1 MTTSAIFKFPSVVRR
16 HHEGPLGIHVDA
28 YEALLREQGYSRGST
43 YVHLHI
49 VADLSRWLRRRRLD
63 AGDVDECTVER
74 YLQSRQRFVDTYRG
88 ASFVPYKF
96 LGMLRDRRIVTH
108 KTVPIVVDPR
118 EIVVD
123 AFRQY
128 LSQERGL
135 SVSIQCNYT
144 RFAHQFLRERFG
156 RGSLELSALS
166 ATDVTGFIRRHA
178 HERSARSAQHIVG
191 SLRAFLR
198 YLRYRGEITTDLAAC
213 VPTVANWSLST
224 LPKFLQPG
232 QVQQVLD
239 HCDRHSAVGLRNYAI
254 LVLLARLGLRGC
266 EVVAMTLDDIDWEGA
281 HLMVRG
287 KGGQRVQM
295 PLSAEVGHAI
305 AAYLRK
311 GRPRCTSRRLFIR
324 EHAPRVGF
332 ANSCAV
338 STLVQRALADAGV
351 DSPHTGAY
359 VFRHSLATE
368 MLRQGASLGEIG
380 QLLRHAHPDTTQI
393 YAKVDVCALR
403 QLALRWPGGGR

>member
-1 MTTSAIFKFPSVVRR
+1 MTTSTIFKFPSVVRR

-28 YEALLREQGYSRGST
+28 YEALLREHGYSRGST

-49 VADLSRWLRRRRLD
+49 VADFSRWLRRRRLD
-63 AGDVDECTVER
+63 VGDVDECTVER
-74 YLQSRQRFVDTYRG
+74 YLQSRRRFVDRYRG

-96 LGMLRDRRIVTH
+96 LGMLRDQGIVNH
-108 KTVPIVVDPR
+108 KSMPVA
-118 EIVVD
+118 VD
-123 AFRQY
+123 ACEVAIANFKQY
-128 LSQERGL
+128 LAQERGL
-135 SVSIQCNYT
+135 SVSIQSDYT
-144 RFAHQFLRERFG
+144 GFAHQFLRERFG
-156 RGSLELSALS
+156 RGSLDLSALS

-224 LPKFLQPG
+224 LPKFLQSG

-239 HCDRHSAVGLRNYAI
+239 HCDRRSAVGLRNYAI
-254 LVLLARLGLRGC
+254 LLLLARLGLRAC
-266 EVVAMTLDDIDWEGA
+266 EIVAMTLEDIDWKAG
-281 HLMVRG
+281 HLIVRG
-287 KGGQRVQM
+287 KGGQRAQM
-295 PLSAEVGHAI
+295 PLPAEVGRAV
-305 AAYLRK
+305 AVYLRK
-311 GRPRCTSRRLFIR
+311 GRPSCASRRLFIR

-332 ANSCAV
+332 ANSAAV

-393 YAKVDVCALR
+393 YAKVDVRALR
-403 QLALRWPGGGR
+403 PLALRWPGGGR

>member
-1 MTTSAIFKFPSVVRR
+1 MTTNAKFKFPSVVRR
-16 HHEGPLGIHVDA
+16 HNEGPLGIHVDA

-166 ATDVTGFIRRHA
+166 GTDVTGFIRRHA

-239 HCDRHSAVGLRNYAI
+239 HCDRHSALGLRNYAI
-254 LVLLARLGLRGC
+254 LVLLARLGLRAC
-266 EVVAMTLDDIDWEGA
+266 EVVAMSLDDIDWEGA

-311 GRPRCTSRRLFIR
+311 GRPRCPSRRLFIR

-403 QLALRWPGGGR
+403 PLALRWPGGGR

>member
-49 VADLSRWLRRRRLD
+49 VADFSRWLRRRRLD
-63 AGDVDECTVER
+63 VGDVDECTVER

-88 ASFVPYKF
+88 ASFVLYKF

-135 SVSIQCNYT
+135 SVSTQRNYT

-254 LVLLARLGLRGC
+254 LVLLARLGLRAC

-311 GRPRCTSRRLFIR
+311 GRPHCTSRRLFIR
-324 EHAPRVGF
+324 EHAARVGF
-332 ANSCAV
+332 ANSGAV

-403 QLALRWPGGGR
+403 PLALRWPGGGR

>member
-49 VADLSRWLRRRRLD
+49 VADFSRWLSRRRLD
-63 AGDVDECTVER
+63 VGDVDECTVER

-239 HCDRHSAVGLRNYAI
+239 SLRSAQCRGPAQLCDFGAAGA
-254 LVLLARLGLRGC
+254 AR
-266 EVVAMTLDDIDWEGA
+266 
-281 HLMVRG
+281 
-287 KGGQRVQM
+287 
-295 PLSAEVGHAI
+295 S
-305 AAYLRK
+305 
-311 GRPRCTSRRLFIR
+311 
-324 EHAPRVGF
+324 
-332 ANSCAV
+332 
-338 STLVQRALADAGV
+338 AGV
-351 DSPHTGAY
+351 RSSRYDA
-359 VFRHSLATE
+359 R
-368 MLRQGASLGEIG
+368 
-380 QLLRHAHPDTTQI
+380 
-393 YAKVDVCALR
+393 
-403 QLALRWPGGGR
+403 

>member
-1 MTTSAIFKFPSVVRR
+1 MTTNAIFKFPSVVRR

-108 KTVPIVVDPR
+108 KTVPIVVDPS

-135 SVSIQCNYT
+135 SVSTQCNYT

-213 VPTVANWSLST
+213 VPTVANWSLSM

-254 LVLLARLGLRGC
+254 LVLLARLGLRAC
-266 EVVAMTLDDIDWEGA
+266 KVVAMTLDDIDWEGA

-295 PLSAEVGHAI
+295 PLSAEIGHSI

-403 QLALRWPGGGR
+403 PLALRWPGGGR